1 MGRSES
7 KILSAKSKRRDTLSI
22 MAQILEITKEGTLK
36 TQIMY
41 KANLSFTQLNDY
53 IQFMVNNN
61 LIIHKNREGREVYI
75 ITLKGLSFLQMYGE
89 LLQLLKAGSSSTKV
103 KIPSKLRSKPK
114 TYSRNVQAPSA
125 VH

>member
-1 MGRSES
+1 
-7 KILSAKSKRRDTLSI
+7 

-41 KANLSFTQLNDY
+41 KANLSFTQLHDY
-53 IQFMVNNN
+53 IQFMLNSN
-61 LIIHKNREGREVYI
+61 LIIHKTREGREVYF
-75 ITLKGLSFLQMYGE
+75 ITVKGLGFLQMYSN
-89 LLQLLKAGSSSTKV
+89 LLQLLRTGSSSMKV
-103 KIPSKLRSKPK
+103 KIPSKTRAKPK

>member
-1 MGRSES
+1 
-7 KILSAKSKRRDTLSI
+7 

-53 IQFMVNNN
+53 LQFLVKNN
-61 LIIHKNREGREVYI
+61 LVTHKTREGKEVYI
-75 ITLKGLSFLQMYGE
+75 ITLKGFNFLQVHNE
-89 LLQLLKAGSSSTKV
+89 LLQLLRTEISIPKV
-103 KIPSKLRSKPK
+103 KIASRNRSKPK

-125 VH
+125 VR

>member
-1 MGRSES
+1 MGRSEN

-22 MAQILEITKEGTLK
+22 MAQILEITKEGILK

-53 IQFMVNNN
+53 LQFMVKNN
-61 LIIHKNREGREVYI
+61 LITHKTHEGREVYI
-75 ITLKGLSFLQMYGE
+75 ITLKGSNFLQMHTE
-89 LLQLLKAGSSSTKV
+89 LLQLLRTEISSPV
-103 KIPSKLRSKPK
+103 KISPKTRSKPK

>member
-1 MGRSES
+1 
-7 KILSAKSKRRDTLSI
+7 

-53 IQFMVNNN
+53 LQFMVKNN
-61 LIIHKNREGREVYI
+61 LITHKTREGREVYI
-75 ITLKGLSFLQMYGE
+75 ITLKGFNFLQVHSE
-89 LLQLLKAGSSSTKV
+89 LLQLLRTEISSPKV
-103 KIPSKLRSKPK
+103 KISPKTRSKPK

-125 VH
+125 VR

>member
-1 MGRSES
+1 
-7 KILSAKSKRRDTLSI
+7 

-53 IQFMVNNN
+53 LQFMLKSN
-61 LIIHKNREGREVYI
+61 LITHKTREGREVYI
-75 ITLKGLSFLQMYGE
+75 ITLKGINFLQMHNE
-89 LLQLLKAGSSSTKV
+89 LLQLLKTEINSPKV
-103 KIPSKLRSKPK
+103 KISPKNRLKPK
-114 TYSRNVQAPSA
+114 TYSRNVQAPTA

>member
-1 MGRSES
+1 
-7 KILSAKSKRRDTLSI
+7 
-22 MAQILEITKEGTLK
+22 MAQILEITKEATLK

-53 IQFMVNNN
+53 LQFMLNNN
-61 LIIHKNREGREVYI
+61 LIIHKTCEGREVYI
-75 ITLKGLSFLQMYGE
+75 ITLKGFSFLQMHSE
-89 LLQLLKAGSSSTKV
+89 LVQLLRTGSSSMKV
-103 KIPSKLRSKPK
+103 KIPSKTRSKPK